1 VTVPSLFVVALGLL
15 VLLGQD
21 SLPDPVVQL
30 ALATASAQLGV
41 PADTLV
47 IVDWLDTD
55 WPDSS
60 LGCPEPGK
68 AYAQVVT
75 AGYLVTVDT
84 DDAAAE
90 VQVHTD
96 RGSRGAIC

>member
-1 VTVPSLFVVALGLL
+1 MRVAAVALGSLL
-15 VLLGQD
+15 LFGQD
-21 SLPDPVVQL
+21 ALPDAVIQL

-41 PADTLV
+41 PADNLV
-47 IVDWLDTD
+47 LVNWADTA

-68 AYAQVVT
+68 AYAQIVT
-75 AGYLVTVDT
+75 PGFVVTVDT
-84 DDAAAE
+84 DDGAAE